1 MNTVQVNTSTFSA
14 SVPPANIVALR
25 DHLRAKFPAAHA
37 DRTSEATLLATGIPC
52 LDAAGVARGA
62 LTEIVGERPSCGVAL
77 LIHAL
82 LERETAVREFTAL
95 VDGSD
100 AFDPWSAAPRALE
113 RTLWVRCTNPL
124 QAVKA
129 ADLLLRDGN
138 VPLVLLDLQMHP
150 PREAARIPAHAW
162 HRLRALAEKSGA
174 ALCVFTPCELVS
186 CARAR
191 ILLDHAFTL
200 EDLHRPRHEL
210 VAGLEAHT
218 QRHARAATRGEPLA
232 MAMSN

>member
-1 MNTVQVNTSTFSA
+1 MNTVHMNTSLS
-14 SVPPANIVALR
+14 SIPSPPANVIALR
-25 DHLRAKFPAAHA
+25 SQLRARFPGAHAAPAA
-37 DRTSEATLLATGIPC
+37 DPRLIATGIPC
-52 LDAAGVARGA
+52 LDTAGVARGA
-62 LTEIVGERPSCGVAL
+62 LTEVVGGLPSCGVAL

-82 LERETAVREFTAL
+82 LERAGTVREVTAL

-100 AFDPWSAAPRALE
+100 AFDPWSAAPQALE

-232 MAMSN
+232 MAMAN

>member
-1 MNTVQVNTSTFSA
+1 VNTLTLSA

-25 DHLRAKFPAAHA
+25 DHLRAKFPGAHA
-37 DRTSEATLLATGIPC
+37 DHAADAALLATGIPC
-52 LDAAGVARGA
+52 LDTAGVAKGA
-62 LTEIVGERPSCGVAL
+62 LTEVVGERPSCGVAL

-100 AFDPWSAAPRALE
+100 AFDPWSAAPCALE
-113 RTLWVRCTNPL
+113 RTLWVRCTNSL

-138 VPLVLLDLQMHP
+138 VPLVLLDLQLNA
-150 PREAARIPAHAW
+150 PREAARIPASAW
-162 HRLRALAEKSGA
+162 HRLRFLAEQSGG
-174 ALCVFTPCELVS
+174 ALCVFTPCELVP

-191 ILLDHAFTL
+191 VRLDHLFTI
-200 EDLHRPRHEL
+200 EDLHRPRREL
-210 VAGLEAHT
+210 VAGLQAHA
-218 QRHARAATRGEPLA
+218 QRNAQTATPGALLA
-232 MAMSN
+232 MAN

>member
-1 MNTVQVNTSTFSA
+1 MNSFTTPAPFI
-14 SVPPANIVALR
+14 PPANIVALR

-37 DRTSEATLLATGIPC
+37 DHAADTALLATGVPC
-52 LDAAGVARGA
+52 LDAAGVAKGA
-62 LTEIVGERPSCGVAL
+62 LTEVVGERPSCGVAL

-82 LERETAVREFTAL
+82 LERETTVREFTAL

-138 VPLVLLDLQMHP
+138 VPLVLLDLQLHT
-150 PREAARIPAHAW
+150 PREAARVPASAW
-162 HRLRALAEKSGA
+162 HRLRFLAEQGGA
-174 ALCVFTPCELVS
+174 ALCVFTPCELVP
-186 CARAR
+186 CARSR
-191 ILLDHAFTL
+191 VRLDHLFAI
-200 EDLHRPRHEL
+200 EDLRRPRREL
-210 VAGLEAHT
+210 IGGLQTRT
-218 QRHARAATRGEPLA
+218 QRHAKAFQ
-232 MAMSN
+232 MA